1 MVEQQ
6 PIGPG
11 SSADRRIRWLF
22 LRTTAALLLLAP
34 TAAVVAAAP
43 ALQLEKSVLFMRH
56 GVRSP
61 NQTPE
66 ELASA
71 ATRPWPQWPVDAG
84 ELTDHGAA
92 LIGILGGYYRQQ
104 YASAGLLP
112 ARGCPAP
119 GSVAVWAD
127 NSARR
132 IPLSAQALLDGMF
145 PGCGL
150 KTADKPPASGVPFP
164 RPIDACPISAPKA
177 RAAILSAA
185 HGDVDRAA
193 QSVHAGLRR
202 MQAIVQ
208 VRIGVNCLDNMPS
221 CGLDGMANAIE
232 DGETPRLEG
241 GLKLATTIGENFYLE
256 YVEGMP
262 QRDVAWGEAATPEAL
277 APLLGP
283 RNLYLRL
290 LHQKPYLASH
300 EVTPLVRDMLAA
312 LDEGA
317 VAPVNAGTPPQTAR
331 VVAFVGRD
339 IHLASLAGLLGLE
352 WTLPDQPDNNPPG
365 ATLAFERLRDPAD
378 GKRYVRAVLYY
389 QTLQQMRAGATL
401 DLAHPPGRLELK
413 IPGCEHDA
421 VAGACPLPVLRERLV
436 AALAPD
442 CPGPVSG
449 AAH

>member
-1 MVEQQ
+1 
-6 PIGPG
+6 
-11 SSADRRIRWLF
+11 
-22 LRTTAALLLLAP
+22 
-34 TAAVVAAAP
+34 
-43 ALQLEKSVLFMRH
+43 
-56 GVRSP
+56 
-61 NQTPE
+61 
-66 ELASA
+66 
-71 ATRPWPQWPVDAG
+71 
-84 ELTDHGAA
+84 
-92 LIGILGGYYRQQ
+92 
-104 YASAGLLP
+104 
-112 ARGCPAP
+112 
-119 GSVAVWAD
+119 VAVWAD

-208 VRIGVNCLDNMPS
+208 VRIGVNW
-221 CGLDGMANAIE
+221 
-232 DGETPRLEG
+232 LEG